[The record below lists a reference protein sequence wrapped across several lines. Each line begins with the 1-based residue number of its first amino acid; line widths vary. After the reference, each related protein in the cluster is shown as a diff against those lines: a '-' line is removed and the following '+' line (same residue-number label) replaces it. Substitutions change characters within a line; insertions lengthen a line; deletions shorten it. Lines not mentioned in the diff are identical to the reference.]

1 MTLVVTPVPLTCFLM
16 TSHDTPRVHARSLS
30 RLRIIHEEV
39 SAGRYPTVRRLAELL
54 ERSERTVKRDLQFL
68 RHQLG
73 APLEF
78 DRGKGGWR
86 YTKLGWSLPPVRF
99 GEGEL
104 LAFFTAEHA
113 LRASGRAPEAE
124 LLRAALA
131 KLAGYLPDGVTVNL
145 HTLGE
150 AISFEP
156 LPYAAADPDTLLTLT
171 RAAAERRAVEFD
183 YHSQHRD
190 AHTRRRADVLLL
202 HNFGGDW
209 YAVAFDHLRNEVRD
223 FHAGRITRLVE
234 MSSTFEPP
242 EGWDADKYMRRGFHM
257 TRGGRVTTVEL
268 IFDQYQARWMRERR
282 AFHPNE
288 RREELPGGELRL
300 SFPTGT
306 GGLEAVARF
315 CLAYAGHCRVER
327 PAALRRLVRE
337 KLLAAL
343 VQHPTEARGGEAT
356 ASSSNIRRKH
366 AKKAAGKSIP
376 EC

>member
-1 MTLVVTPVPLTCFLM
+1 M
-16 TSHDTPRVHARSLS
+16 TSQDTPRVHARALS
-30 RLRIIHEEV
+30 RLRTIHEEV
-39 SAGRYPTVRRLAELL
+39 SAGKYPTVRRLAELL
-54 ERSERTVKRDLQFL
+54 ERSERTVKRDLRYL
-68 RHQLG
+68 RDQLG

-78 DRGKGGWR
+78 DREKGGWR
-86 YTKLGWSLPPVRF
+86 YRELGWSLPPVYF

-104 LAFFTAEHA
+104 LAFFTAEQMLKA
-113 LRASGRAPEAE
+113 AGRTPEAE
-124 LLRAALA
+124 LLRASLA
-131 KLAGYLPDGVTVNL
+131 KLASHLPESITVNL

-156 LPYAAADPDTLLTLT
+156 LPYAAAEPDILLTLA
-171 RAAAERRAVEFD
+171 RAAAERCTVEFD

-223 FHAGRITRLVE
+223 FHAGRITRLTE
-234 MSSTFEPP
+234 TASTFEPP
-242 EGWDADKYMRRGFHM
+242 DGWDADKYLRRGFHM
-257 TRGGRVTTVEL
+257 TRGGRVTTVEVV
-268 IFDQYQARWMRERR
+268 FDQYQARWMRERR
-282 AFHPNE
+282 AYHPNE

-343 VQHPTEARGGEAT
+343 SQHPPEPGRGRRRPT
-356 ASSSNIRRKH
+356 ASTNITRQS
-366 AKKAAGKSIP
+366 AKKAASKFI
-376 EC
+376 

>member
-1 MTLVVTPVPLTCFLM
+1 M
-16 TSHDTPRVHARSLS
+16 TSHDTPRVHARALS
-30 RLRIIHEEV
+30 RILAIHREV
-39 SAGRYPTVRRLAELL
+39 SAGRYPTVRRLAEVL
-54 ERSERTVKRDLQFL
+54 ERSERTVKRDL
-68 RHQLG
+68 RYMRDQLS

-78 DRGKGGWR
+78 DRERGGWR
-86 YTKLGWSLPPVRF
+86 YTELGWRPPPVRF

-104 LAFFTAEHA
+104 LAFFTAEQV
-113 LRASGRAPEAE
+113 LRAAGRTPEAE

-131 KLAGYLPDGVTVNL
+131 KLACHLPDSVTVNL

-156 LPYAAADPDTLLTLT
+156 LPYAAVEPNTLLALA
-171 RAAAERRAVEFD
+171 RAAAARRTVEFD

-209 YAVAFDHLRNEVRD
+209 YAVAFDYLRKEVRD
-223 FHAGRITRLVE
+223 FHAGRMTRLAE
-234 MSSTFEPP
+234 TASTFEPP
-242 EGWDADKYMRRGFHM
+242 AGWDADKYLRRGFHM
-257 TRGGRVTTVEL
+257 TRGGRATTVE
-268 IFDQYQARWMRERR
+268 IVFDQYQARWMRERIP
-282 AFHPNE
+282 FHPDE
-288 RREELPGGELRL
+288 RREEVPGGGLRL
-300 SFPTGT
+300 SFPIGT

-327 PAALRRLVRE
+327 PASLRRLVRE

-343 VQHPTEARGGEAT
+343 GQHATESGGEDAT
-356 ASSSNIRRKH
+356 SVSSVRRKQT
-366 AKKAAGKSIP
+366 KKAAGKSIP